1 MIAILMV
8 IGTVSADAIICLDTE
23 TIDGPLQSVSTEVTH
38 KKKKCLLRHIH
49 DENCGGKYVVD
60 RTSVFPGMNKKLRRH
75 IYKGHHKFHRDVC
88 RRCHL
93 TKKEIRRMQPQV
105 KKMVAEMRMYK
116 KQKHQKQRKNRHE
129 GREMKNSVA

>member
-8 IGTVSADAIICLDTE
+8 IGTVSADAIICPETE
-23 TIDGPLQSVSTEVTH
+23 TIEGPLGAVSTEVIQ
-38 KKKKCLLRHIH
+38 KKKKCALQHIH
-49 DENCGGKYVVD
+49 TEACGGKYVVD
-60 RTSVFPGMNKKLRRH
+60 RTKVYSGMSKKLRRH
-75 IYKGHHKFHRDVC
+75 IYRGHHKFHRDVC

-93 TKKEIRRMQPQV
+93 TKKEIRRMEPEV
-105 KKMVAEMRMYK
+105 KKLVAEIRMYK